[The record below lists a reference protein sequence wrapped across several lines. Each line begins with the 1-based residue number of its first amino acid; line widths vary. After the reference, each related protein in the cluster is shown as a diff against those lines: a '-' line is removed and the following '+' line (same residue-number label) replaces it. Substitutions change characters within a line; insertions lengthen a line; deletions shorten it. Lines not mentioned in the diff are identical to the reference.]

1 MLLLKNQYELT
12 ADIPAIDKMVSTIN
26 AINHIVVGFIIYYY
40 MRLLIIIS
48 DGLTDKINNAR
59 HMRFN
64 NVLVVRFHV
73 RISI

>member
-12 ADIPAIDKMVSTIN
+12 ADRPAIDKMVSTIN

-48 DGLTDKINNAR
+48 DGLTDKINNVR
-59 HMRFN
+59 HMGFN
-64 NVLVVRFHV
+64 NVHIVRFHV